1 MRKPTIKQKI
11 AFTKLIEKI
20 ENKEPIKM
28 GEIMLQSGFSK
39 VTAINPGKNLLEKVG
54 WQQLLSKIDDSVIL
68 ERINNILI
76 DEDKRASLQAAD
88 MLLKLKDRYP
98 ANKIKMTAFD
108 ERDKVLEEINLNVE
122 DGTYKETFNESN
134 I

>member
-39 VTAINPGKNLLEKVG
+39 VTAVNPGKNLLEKVG
-54 WQQLLSKIDDSVIL
+54 WQQLLAKIDDSVIL

-122 DGTYKETFNESN
+122 DGTYKETFNEGN

>member
-122 DGTYKETFNESN
+122 DGTYKETFNEGN